1 MTEDRIEVIES
12 TLVQARNTRGDH
24 KAERLK
30 LVADLKAEVRKLA
43 ETCQDDASGIM
54 WFAEAS
60 THEVSRSQ
68 KNAQL
73 AGTAL
78 HGLHLSVQGL
88 DESRPVIVGIV
99 NRFATALS
107 NMGL

>member
-1 MTEDRIEVIES
+1 MIEDRIEVIES
-12 TLVQARNTRGDH
+12 TLVQARNIPGDR
-24 KAERLK
+24 KAELLK
-30 LVADLKAEVRKLA
+30 LVAEVRSEVRKLA
-43 ETCQDDASGIM
+43 ETHQD
-54 WFAEAS
+54 EAS
-60 THEVSRSQ
+60 SITSFAQVSAHEVSRST

-73 AGTAL
+73 AETAL

-88 DESRPVIVGIV
+88 EESHPVIVGIV